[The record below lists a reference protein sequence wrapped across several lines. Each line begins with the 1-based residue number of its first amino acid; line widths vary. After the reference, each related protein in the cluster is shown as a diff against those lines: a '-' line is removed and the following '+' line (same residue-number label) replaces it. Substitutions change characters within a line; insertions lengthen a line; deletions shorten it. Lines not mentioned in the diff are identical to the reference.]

1 MDSSNISHSIIANI
15 YSSNNDV
22 YVKQMQNGNKSFTL
36 TIQGANGN
44 EITAV
49 QKNNGAHTATISLT
63 GSQPTDLSLVQSGNQ
78 TQTYS
83 LTQNCQT
90 LGGCNV
96 SVTQN

>member
-1 MDSSNISHSIIANI
+1 
-15 YSSNNDV
+15 
-22 YVKQMQNGNKSFTL
+22 MQNGNKSFTL

-63 GSQPTDLSLVQSGNQ
+63 GSQPTDLSLTQSGNQ